1 MRSYSWFWQ
10 LLYFLDRTTVDSSC
24 SRGGGANI
32 PPRPP
37 LSPSSD
43 AKAAQNLDPVAQE
56 EYHVET
62 RTSSPKPIVG
72 PCDKLL
78 LRRRKNSR
86 LSFIAAVCSLD
97 YDDLFDPDT
106 APQMWK
112 VSDALSGQRLG
123 GRGPPNYGII
133 PKWELSPNYP
143 AFGIILKLS
152 SDCWNADKSEC
163 GRIGSQSWNLHY
175 FLFQTIICCCLV
187 GPQHESDLTLN
198 KLMMTIKIEYSD
210 DYDINPLESCHR
222 IGRVLYWWP
231 GVRFRERIRSTRY
244 SDRWVLYPSLYW
256 ITFLEIPPKICV
268 NGRKWAE
275 RESCQQCD
283 D

>member
-1 MRSYSWFWQ
+1 M
-10 LLYFLDRTTVDSSC
+10 
-24 SRGGGANI
+24 
-32 PPRPP
+32 
-37 LSPSSD
+37 
-43 AKAAQNLDPVAQE
+43 
-56 EYHVET
+56 
-62 RTSSPKPIVG
+62 
-72 PCDKLL
+72 
-78 LRRRKNSR
+78 
-86 LSFIAAVCSLD
+86 
-97 YDDLFDPDT
+97 FDPD
-106 APQMWK
+106 A
-112 VSDALSGQRLG
+112 ALCEKWVMHSGQRLG
-123 GRGPPNYGII
+123 GRRPPNYGII

-152 SDCWNADKSEC
+152 SDCWNADESEC

-198 KLMMTIKIEYSD
+198 TLMMTIEIEYSD

-256 ITFLEIPPKICV
+256 ITFLDIPPKICV